1 MVRISRRIRQALARV
16 EVKLYSPREAVSLMQ
31 SIASVKFIETAEVH
45 IALNLNPKYA
55 DQQLRASVILPKG
68 LGKTVSVAVIAKGEK
83 VTEAISAGADI
94 AGSEEI
100 VELIAKE
107 KLNFDK
113 LIATPEMMP
122 MIAKLGRILG
132 PRGLMP
138 SPRAGTVTT
147 RLRES
152 ISDFK
157 KGKIEYKIDR
167 TGVVHAPFGKVNFTS
182 EDLLLNLYAIFLS
195 INKNRPTNIKGQFW
209 KTAYVA
215 STMGPSIQLDI
226 TQLV

>member
-1 MVRISRRIRQALARV
+1 MVKISRRIRQALARI
-16 EVKLYSPREAVSLMQ
+16 EVKLYSPREAIGLMQ
-31 SIASVKFIETAEVH
+31 SVASVKFIETAEVH
-45 IALNLNPKYA
+45 VALNLNPKYA

-68 LGKTVSVAVIAKGEK
+68 LGKIVSVAVIAKGEK
-83 VTEAISAGADI
+83 VTEALSAGADI

-113 LIATPEMMP
+113 LIATPDMMP

-147 RLRES
+147 RLKES
-152 ISDFK
+152 IRDFK

-167 TGVVHAPFGKVNFTS
+167 TGVVHVPFGKVNFTS

-195 INKNRPTNIKGQFW
+195 INKNRPANIKGQFW

>member
-1 MVRISRRIRQALARV
+1 MVKISRRIRQALARI
-16 EVKLYSPREAVSLMQ
+16 EVKLYSPKEAVSLMQ
-31 SIASVKFIETAEVH
+31 GIASVKFIETAEVH
-45 IALNLNPKYA
+45 IALNLNPRYA

-68 LGKTVSVAVIAKGEK
+68 LGKTVSVAVITKGEK
-83 VTEAISAGADI
+83 VTEALSAGADI

-100 VELIAKE
+100 VELIARE
-107 KLNFDK
+107 KLNFDR
-113 LIATPEMMP
+113 LIATPDMMP

-138 SPRAGTVTT
+138 SPKAGTVTT
-147 RLRES
+147 RLKES

-167 TGVVHAPFGKVNFTS
+167 TGVVHVPFGKVNFTS

-195 INKNRPTNIKGQFW
+195 INKNRPTSIKGQFW
-209 KTAYVA
+209 KTAYIT